1 MSRPPTRLRTHRG
14 LPATVLISILLLAAT
29 AIPAA
34 AQGNDPGVRLKEI
47 DRAIEEKRRESEASQ
62 RRAEA
67 LDHEV
72 QTLRREMIAAAAATQ
87 SHEAEVTRLEARLA
101 ELDRAE
107 SSKTAGLVTG
117 RAQFD
122 RALMALQRIAR
133 HPPEA
138 LIVQPMAASNVVRS
152 AILLRAAVP
161 EIERR
166 TEALRAELA
175 DIGVIREAASQ
186 RRAELAAA
194 TEGLKAERRR
204 LDGLVGRKSALK
216 RQADAESRAAAE
228 RMEALAGEARDLR
241 DLLAKIEE
249 EGRRRDAERQ
259 ARAEEKARREQER
272 EREKARVAALTPAT
286 PAAPPPPPAAERPAA
301 ESDELIPISNAR
313 GKLPFPVVGHL
324 VGRYGQTTDA
334 GLTRKGI
341 SIETRIGAQVVTPYD
356 GLVVYAGQF
365 RGYGQILILE
375 HGEGYHT
382 LLAGLTRIDIVPGQ
396 WLAAG
401 EPVGVMESAD
411 RNIPVLYMELRRNGQ
426 PINPLPWLA
435 SQKDKV
441 SG

>member
-14 LPATVLISILLLAAT
+14 LPATILISVLLLAA
-29 AIPAA
+29 AAVPAA
-34 AQGNDPGVRLKEI
+34 AQVTDPGIRLKEI

-62 RRAEA
+62 RKAEA
-67 LDHEV
+67 LEHEV

-87 SHEAEVTRLEARLA
+87 NHEAEVTRLEARLA
-101 ELDRAE
+101 ELDHAE
-107 SSKTAGLVTG
+107 TVKTAGLAAG

-122 RALMALQRIAR
+122 SALMALQRIAR

-138 LIVQPMAASNVVRS
+138 LIAQPMAASDVVRS
-152 AILLRAAVP
+152 AILLRTAVP

-175 DIGVIREAASQ
+175 DIGAIREAASQ
-186 RRAELAAA
+186 RRVELAAA
-194 TEGLKAERRR
+194 TEGLKVERRR

-259 ARAEEKARREQER
+259 ARAAEEKARRER
-272 EREKARVAALTPAT
+272 EREKAKVAALTPAM
-286 PAAPPPPPAAERPAA
+286 PAVPPPPAAEMPPA
-301 ESDELIPISNAR
+301 ESGELIPISKAR

-341 SIETRIGAQVVTPYD
+341 SIETRIDAQVVTPYD
-356 GLVVYAGQF
+356 GLVVFAGQF

-382 LLAGLTRIDIVPGQ
+382 LLAGLTRIDAVPGQ

-411 RNIPVLYMELRRNGQ
+411 RGIPVLYMELRRNGQ

>member
-1 MSRPPTRLRTHRG
+1 MSSPPPRWRLHCG
-14 LPATVLISILLLAAT
+14 LSATALISVLLLASA
-29 AIPAA
+29 AAPVA
-34 AQGNDPGVRLKEI
+34 AQGLGDPGTRLKEI

-62 RRAEA
+62 RKAEA

-101 ELDRAE
+101 ELSRAE
-107 SSKTAGLVTG
+107 TAKTAGLATG
-117 RAQFD
+117 RTQFD

-138 LIVQPMAASNVVRS
+138 LIVQPMAASDVVRS

-175 DIGVIREAASQ
+175 EIGTIRQAASQ
-186 RRAELAAA
+186 RRVELAAA

-216 RQADAESRAAAE
+216 RQADAESRAAAV
-228 RMEALAGEARDLR
+228 RVDALAGEARDLR

-259 ARAEEKARREQER
+259 ARAAEEKARRER
-272 EREKARVAALTPAT
+272 EREKAKVAALTPAT
-286 PAAPPPPPAAERPAA
+286 PVAPPPAAERAPA
-301 ESDELIPISNAR
+301 ESGDLIPISKAR

-382 LLAGLTRIDIVPGQ
+382 LLAGLTRIDTVPGQ

-411 RNIPVLYMELRRNGQ
+411 RGIPVLYMELRRNGQ

>member
-1 MSRPPTRLRTHRG
+1 MSSPPTRRRSRWG
-14 LPATVLISILLLAAT
+14 LSATALISVLFLAA
-29 AIPAA
+29 AAVPAA
-34 AQGNDPGVRLKEI
+34 AQAPGDPGLRLKEI
-47 DRAIEEKRRESEASQ
+47 DRAIEEKRLESAASQ
-62 RRAEA
+62 SKAEA

-101 ELDRAE
+101 ELNRAE
-107 SSKTAGLVTG
+107 TAKTAGLATG
-117 RAQFD
+117 RTQFD

-138 LIVQPMAASNVVRS
+138 LIVQPMAASDVVRS

-175 DIGVIREAASQ
+175 EIGTIRQAASQ
-186 RRAELAAA
+186 RRVELAAA

-216 RQADAESRAAAE
+216 RQADAESRAAAV
-228 RMEALAGEARDLR
+228 RVDALAGEARDLR

-259 ARAEEKARREQER
+259 ARAAEEKARRER
-272 EREKARVAALTPAT
+272 EREKAKVAALTPAT
-286 PAAPPPPPAAERPAA
+286 PAAPPPPPAAERPPA
-301 ESDELIPISNAR
+301 ERGELTPISKAR

-382 LLAGLTRIDIVPGQ
+382 LLAGLTRIDTVPGQ
-396 WLAAG
+396 WLSAG

-411 RNIPVLYMELRRNGQ
+411 RGIPVLYMELRRNGQ

>member
-1 MSRPPTRLRTHRG
+1 MPRTPTRLRSRWA
-14 LPATVLISILLLAAT
+14 LSATALISALLLAPVGG
-29 AIPAA
+29 PAGA
-34 AQGNDPGVRLKEI
+34 EGPDPGARLREI
-47 DRAIEEKRRESEASQ
+47 DRAIEEKRRESEAGQ
-62 RRAEA
+62 RKAEA
-67 LDHEV
+67 LEQEV

-87 SHEAEVTRLEARLA
+87 NHEAEVARLEARLA

-107 SSKTAGLVTG
+107 SAKTASLATG

-138 LIVQPMAASNVVRS
+138 LIAQPMAAGDVVRS
-152 AILLRAAVP
+152 AVLLRAAVP

-175 DIGVIREAASQ
+175 EIGAIRQAASQ
-186 RRAELAAA
+186 RRLELAAA
-194 TEGLKAERRR
+194 TETLQAERRR
-204 LDGLVGRKSALK
+204 LDGLIGRKSALK
-216 RQADAESRAAAE
+216 RQADAESRAAAA
-228 RMEALAGEARDLR
+228 RMESLAGEARDLR

-249 EGRRRDAERQ
+249 EGRRREAERQ
-259 ARAEEKARREQER
+259 ARAAEERARLD
-272 EREKARVAALTPAT
+272 REKARVAALP
-286 PAAPPPPPAAERPAA
+286 PAAPPPAAIDTAPPD
-301 ESDELIPISNAR
+301 SGDLIPISKAR

-356 GLVVYAGQF
+356 GLVVFAGQF

-382 LLAGLTRIDIVPGQ
+382 LLAGLTRIDTVPGQ

-401 EPVGVMESAD
+401 EPVGVMEGAD
-411 RNIPVLYMELRRNGQ
+411 RDIPVLYMELRRNGQ

>member
-1 MSRPPTRLRTHRG
+1 MF
-14 LPATVLISILLLAAT
+14 LLAA
-29 AIPAA
+29 AAVPAA
-34 AQGNDPGVRLKEI
+34 AQGSDPGVRLKEI

-62 RRAEA
+62 RKAET

-87 SHEAEVTRLEARLA
+87 SHEAEVTRLEARLV

-107 SSKTAGLVTG
+107 SIKTAGLVAG
-117 RAQFD
+117 REQFD

-152 AILLRAAVP
+152 AILLRSAVP

-186 RRAELAAA
+186 RRIELATA

-272 EREKARVAALTPAT
+272 EREKAKVAALTPAA
-286 PAAPPPPPAAERPAA
+286 PVAPPPPATERPPA
-301 ESDELIPISNAR
+301 ESGEMIPISKAR

-411 RNIPVLYMELRRNGQ
+411 RSIPVLYMELRRNGQ

>member
-1 MSRPPTRLRTHRG
+1 MSKPPTRLRTHRG
-14 LPATVLISILLLAAT
+14 LPATVLISIFLLAAAT
-29 AIPAA
+29 IPAA
-34 AQGNDPGVRLKEI
+34 AQGSDPGVRLKEI

-62 RRAEA
+62 RKAEA

-87 SHEAEVTRLEARLA
+87 SHEAEVTRLEMRLV

-107 SSKTAGLVTG
+107 SAKTAGLVAG
-117 RAQFD
+117 REQFD

-152 AILLRAAVP
+152 AILLRSAVP

-186 RRAELAAA
+186 RRIELATA

-272 EREKARVAALTPAT
+272 EREKAKVAALTPAT
-286 PAAPPPPPAAERPAA
+286 PVAPPPPAAERPPT
-301 ESDELIPISNAR
+301 ESGELIPISKAR

-411 RNIPVLYMELRRNGQ
+411 RGIPVLYMELRRNGQ

>member
-1 MSRPPTRLRTHRG
+1 MSKPPTRLRTHRG
-14 LPATVLISILLLAAT
+14 LPATVLISVFLLAA
-29 AIPAA
+29 AAVPAA
-34 AQGNDPGVRLKEI
+34 AQGSDPGVRLKEI
-47 DRAIEEKRRESEASQ
+47 DRAIDEKRRESEASQ
-62 RRAEA
+62 RKAET
-67 LDHEV
+67 LDQEV
-72 QTLRREMIAAAAATQ
+72 QTLRHEMIVAAAATQ
-87 SHEAEVTRLEARLA
+87 SHEAEVTRLETRLA
-101 ELDRAE
+101 ELKRSEAD
-107 SSKTAGLVTG
+107 KTAGLATG
-117 RAQFD
+117 RVQFD
-122 RALMALQRIAR
+122 RALMALQRLAR

-138 LIVQPMAASNVVRS
+138 LIVQPMAASDVVRS
-152 AILLRAAVP
+152 AILLRTAVP

-175 DIGVIREAASQ
+175 DIGVIRQAASQ
-186 RRAELAAA
+186 RRVELATA

-204 LDGLVGRKSALK
+204 LDGLVGRKSVLK

-228 RMEALAGEARDLR
+228 RVESLAGEARDLR
-241 DLLAKIEE
+241 DLLTKIEE

-259 ARAEEKARREQER
+259 ARAAEEKARREQER
-272 EREKARVAALTPAT
+272 ERAKVAALTPAT
-286 PAAPPPPPAAERPAA
+286 PAAPPTPPAAERPPA
-301 ESDELIPISNAR
+301 ENSDLIPISKAR

-341 SIETRIGAQVVTPYD
+341 SIETRVGAQVVTPYD
-356 GLVVYAGQF
+356 GLVMYAGQF

-382 LLAGLTRIDIVPGQ
+382 LLAGLTRIDTVPGQ

-411 RNIPVLYMELRRNGQ
+411 RGIPVLYMELRRNGQ

>member
-1 MSRPPTRLRTHRG
+1 MSSPPTRWRLHCG
-14 LPATVLISILLLAAT
+14 LSATALISVLLLASA
-29 AIPAA
+29 AAPVA
-34 AQGNDPGVRLKEI
+34 AQGLGDPGTRLKEI

-62 RRAEA
+62 RKAEA

-101 ELDRAE
+101 ELSRAE
-107 SSKTAGLVTG
+107 TAKTAGLATG
-117 RAQFD
+117 RTQFD

-138 LIVQPMAASNVVRS
+138 LIVQPMAASDVVRS

-175 DIGVIREAASQ
+175 EIGTIRQAASQ
-186 RRAELAAA
+186 RRVELAAA

-216 RQADAESRAAAE
+216 RQADAESRAAAV
-228 RMEALAGEARDLR
+228 RVDALAGEARDLR

-259 ARAEEKARREQER
+259 ARAAEEKARRER
-272 EREKARVAALTPAT
+272 EREKAKVAALTPAT
-286 PAAPPPPPAAERPAA
+286 PVAPPPAAERAPT
-301 ESDELIPISNAR
+301 ESGDLTPISKAR

-382 LLAGLTRIDIVPGQ
+382 LLAGLTRIDTVPGQ

-411 RNIPVLYMELRRNGQ
+411 RGIPVLYMELRRNGQ